1 MSLKLNSLSAVLA
14 LLVSSPVL
22 ASQSLSSD
30 DNEINGRSTASI
42 IANLAEQNIVAS
54 DVEEW
59 GGMIRVDTIDASGA
73 NRVLFVDKDT
83 LRPIR
88 EKPVVATQ
96 LSVGRPANI
105 YGNRFSDETPRSL
118 VETDD

>member
-14 LLVSSPVL
+14 LLVSST
-22 ASQSLSSD
+22 ASANQSLSSD

-42 IANLAEQNIVAS
+42 IANLAEQNIGAS

-73 NRVLFVDKDT
+73 NRVLFVDKHT
-83 LRPIR
+83 LRPIS
-88 EKPVVATQ
+88 ETPTVGTQ
-96 LSVGRPANI
+96 LSVGRPTNI
-105 YGNRFSDETPRSL
+105 YADRFPDDTPRSL
-118 VETDD
+118 IETDD